1 MEVLEKAQSYRQRLT
16 KSYITQKGTYILL
29 VEKRRV
35 FVESLEGEE
44 AFQGLSFIC
53 GDACAHGQIFLLASS
68 R

>member
-1 MEVLEKAQSYRQRLT
+1 MEVLEKHNHIDKGCLNHA
-16 KSYITQKGTYILL
+16 TQTSTYILL